1 MGELEKYQAMK
12 YPAATMPGE
21 ASGYVVTYPDLPG
34 VVAHGDTPEQA
45 IHNAEGL
52 RMEWIEARLE
62 RGWSI
67 PDPGELESCNG
78 KLSIRIPK
86 SVHRA
91 LRLKAKA
98 EGVSLN
104 QLTASLLSAAV

>member
-1 MGELEKYQAMK
+1 MEAIEKYQAIK
-12 YPAATMPGE
+12 YPAAIMPGE
-21 ASGYVVTYPDLPG
+21 TSGYVVTYPDLPG
-34 VVAHGDTPEQA
+34 VVAHGATPEKA
-45 IHNAEGL
+45 IRNAEEL

-62 RGWSI
+62 RGWPI
-67 PDPGELESCNG
+67 PEPGELESCNG
-78 KLSIRIPK
+78 KLSVRIPK

>member
-1 MGELEKYQAMK
+1 MESMDKYKAMK
-12 YPAATMPGE
+12 YPAVIMPGDD
-21 ASGYVVTYPDLPG
+21 SGYVATYPDLPG
-34 VVAHGDTPEQA
+34 VVAHGDSPEMA
-45 IHNAEGL
+45 FANAEEL
-52 RMEWIEARLE
+52 RLEWIEARLE
-62 RGWSI
+62 RGWPV

-78 KLSIRIPK
+78 KLSVRIPK
-86 SVHRA
+86 SLHRA